1 MISPGFNSC
10 EHTLNTL
17 RYSDRCLNKKKRGW
31 GGGGGERE
39 KIGERKESSLPPFQA
54 KNLASVLS
62 DWCIA
67 CTYVGQ
73 LANTLKA
80 IGYPIFSAGSLT
92 TAVYGMPVVNSSGG
106 HYRTWRSDISCAL

>member
-1 MISPGFNSC
+1 M
-10 EHTLNTL
+10 
-17 RYSDRCLNKKKRGW
+17 
-31 GGGGGERE
+31 GGGERE
-39 KIGERKESSLPPFQA
+39 RRLGKEKSLLFLPSKQ

-62 DWCIA
+62 DWCTA